1 MFVRCS
7 FGISSLHYTY
17 GCAFVSAAF
26 VCKHYIRNHWDTQH
40 LWVCKLN
47 CSLCL
52 LGVPTQLL
60 GYTTLIGVE
69 PELQPMFFRSTYI
82 ITGLNYTYRCATFS

>member
-1 MFVRCS
+1 MFVSCS

-40 LWVCKLN
+40 LWVCN
-47 CSLCL
+47 
-52 LGVPTQLL
+52 
-60 GYTTLIGVE
+60 LIAAYV
-69 PELQPMFFRSTYI
+69 
-82 ITGLNYTYRCATFS
+82 C